1 MKNLL
6 SINKK
11 KPAIIRIINSIS
23 SNISLSMERD
33 APKKAQGT
41 DPTRKGKTNLKFMFP
56 DLIKFIE
63 FPETTI
69 MLQNKAI
76 IGNI

>member
-1 MKNLL
+1 
-6 SINKK
+6 
-11 KPAIIRIINSIS
+11 
-23 SNISLSMERD
+23 MERD
-33 APKKAQGT
+33 APKKAKGT